1 MLSKKARIRCFDI
14 SASPPYPICEVEVET
29 LPDDEAAAMGLTGN
43 HFRCLAGC
51 RNEAPISEENLH
63 ESVPAAVEGIKAKLR
78 TQLALL
84 LPPGPE
90 SAQSEDTQAAY
101 TATLQWLQMLDN
113 HPAVVRRIREEPV
126 EGMTLFGKSVW
137 PAEIRR
143 QRARSSALRRR
154 TLPAEDRSIAVETV
168 DGETVLIS
176 MRVYNDNERNRPWSS
191 SAGTGTRTQAWSV
204 RGAQLPVNEWTATG
218 AERLS
223 LVRSPPP
230 YAVLSSGPRLFLEF
244 RHAVTSAGPF
254 SISHISASA
263 TSSALLST
271 RSTRGKKNALVRR
284 LHDLRHRDHRLR
296 TLRQDRRAGGG
307 PLPQGHPVRSWSTL
321 LNPGNIDWDS
331 EKVAGALRV
340 NKLTREELQDQPL
353 SKK

>member
-176 MRVYNDNERNRPWSS
+176 MRVYNDNERNKTMVFIGGHWYTHTGVV
-191 SAGTGTRTQAWSV
+191 GT
-204 RGAQLPVNEWTATG
+204 
-218 AERLS
+218 
-223 LVRSPPP
+223 
-230 YAVLSSGPRLFLEF
+230 
-244 RHAVTSAGPF
+244 
-254 SISHISASA
+254 
-263 TSSALLST
+263 
-271 RSTRGKKNALVRR
+271 
-284 LHDLRHRDHRLR
+284 
-296 TLRQDRRAGGG
+296 
-307 PLPQGHPVRSWSTL
+307 WSTT
-321 LNPGNIDWDS
+321 PG
-331 EKVAGALRV
+331 E
-340 NKLTREELQDQPL
+340 
-353 SKK
+353 